1 MSSSKSGAKGG
12 GKFTH
17 KLYFDPRAD
26 QSDTGGYWIT
36 DDQLRQKLANLIN
49 TEERIQKVS
58 VYSNPLSS
66 WQATNGLLYHAFIVM
81 ETNDWWWSIE
91 KNTEDITI
99 QRSKNLE
106 SVRDMYQRT
115 KRTTGWTS
123 STKIR
128 ENETTV
134 GGNTTIKELINYIW
148 RKDCLNNVY
157 HLLDENCKKFAA
169 MVFDRIKS
177 PNNDQVYFDE
187 AADQPRST
195 TSSCYMS
202 VDKVFSEVQRLSA
215 SETFTQLEIYK
226 VPLSSWKIPDFYVPG
241 FLAFLFIQISE
252 FFSHHYFGIFETDEG
267 TYWSFERLPTRFTIQ
282 RARNKD
288 ILLKECQRNSRD
300 TLLSKTKLVKSDVA
314 VRQNMNAVLD
324 FIWKKDNMDIF
335 YMPAELCGLIA
346 LQIYDQLK
354 RKNVFLSSTT
364 NTNAIKF
371 ALSQK
376 FFSNN

>member
-36 DDQLRQKLANLIN
+36 DDQLRQKLANLID
-49 TEERIQKVS
+49 TEERIQNAS

-66 WQATNGLLYHAFIVM
+66 WQATNALLYHAFIVM

-91 KNTEDITI
+91 KNTEGITI
-99 QRSKNLE
+99 QRSKNLK
-106 SVRDMYQRT
+106 SVRDMYQRK
-115 KRTTGWTS
+115 KRTTGWTPL
-123 STKIR
+123 TKIR
-128 ENETTV
+128 KNETTA
-134 GGNTTIKELINYIW
+134 GDNTTIKELINYIW
-148 RKDCLNNVY
+148 RKDYLNDVY
-157 HLLDENCKKFAA
+157 HLLDENCQKFAA

-177 PNNDQVYFDE
+177 PYNDQVYFDE
-187 AADQPRST
+187 AADQPRS
-195 TSSCYMS
+195 SANSCYMS

-226 VPLSSWKIPDFYVPG
+226 VPISSWNIPDFFVPG
-241 FLAFLFIQISE
+241 FLAFLFRQISG

-300 TLLSKTKLVKSDVA
+300 TLLSKTKLEKSDVA

-335 YMPAELCGLIA
+335 YMPAEYCGTIA
-346 LQIYDQLK
+346 LRIYDQFK
-354 RKNVFLSSTT
+354 RK
-364 NTNAIKF
+364 
-371 ALSQK
+371 
-376 FFSNN
+376 